1 MSDVSLSWSVSEP
14 KSPSSLSKTGCVDPS
29 ITADQSATSY
39 SCSATSAGGSGAEQ
53 TVTINRDA
61 TAPSN
66 VIFSNGP
73 VDGARYFPNSVPTAP
88 TCYAVTM
95 TTIDDSSITAQFK
108 LK

>member
-1 MSDVSLSWSVSEP
+1 
-14 KSPSSLSKTGCVDPS
+14 
-29 ITADQSATSY
+29 
-39 SCSATSAGGSGAEQ
+39 
-53 TVTINRDA
+53 VTIKRDA

>member
-1 MSDVSLSWSVSEP
+1 VAGPGGPQAAV
-14 KSPSSLSKTGCVDPS
+14 
-29 ITADQSATSY
+29 
-39 SCSATSAGGSGAEQ
+39 CSAFQACSQGQCSGRWMHTRRAERA
-53 TVTINRDA
+53 VTIKRDA